1 MCKLAF
7 FMTTKNSE
15 KSTGTRLRYILPFG
29 GKIGNTFFSQNCI
42 EICPL
47 GNVHM
52 LKTFPQS
59 DLKYIS
65 LQRYGP
71 DIISGPIFQSLLIS
85 VKWSHN

>member
-15 KSTGTRLRYILPFG
+15 KSTCTRLRYFLPFG

-52 LKTFPQS
+52 LKN
-59 DLKYIS
+59 IS
-65 LQRYGP
+65 AIRFEVRLFVTAIWPRHHLRAFF
-71 DIISGPIFQSLLIS
+71 SKSS
-85 VKWSHN
+85 K

>member
-7 FMTTKNSE
+7 FMTTKNSK
-15 KSTGTRLRYILPFG
+15 KSTGTRLRYFLPFG
-29 GKIGNTFFSQNCI
+29 GKVGNTFFSQNYI

-59 DLKYIS
+59 DLKYVAL
-65 LQRYGP
+65 LQRYVP
-71 DIISGPIFQSLLIS
+71 DIISDPMI
-85 VKWSHN
+85 

>member
-1 MCKLAF
+1 MNKLAF

-15 KSTGTRLRYILPFG
+15 KSTGAPALLFALRWKNWEYL
-29 GKIGNTFFSQNCI
+29 FSQNYV
-42 EICPL
+42 EICLL

-59 DLKYIS
+59 DLKYVSS

-71 DIISGPIFQSLLIS
+71 DIISGPFFSKS
-85 VKWSHN
+85 SK